1 MEYILAADIGG
12 TKLAVAL
19 FRADGVMVSS
29 AVKKSETKDGELLYR
44 LFTDACDELY
54 TKAGVERTDIKGIS
68 IGLPGIVDVDKGVAV
83 FQNNLPW
90 RDFPIKERLSGIFTE
105 ADIKVDNDV
114 YMATW
119 GEYKQRG
126 YAEESLVY
134 VTLST
139 GISCC
144 SIMGGQFVRGAGMA
158 GEIGF
163 SIVDDRMARLEMQVS
178 GPAME
183 AKGKTAFANPD
194 MTLHDIMD
202 RYYANDDQAVIILN
216 EAVRALAREVHHTL
230 LLLDPHTIVLG
241 GGVFNNHP
249 RLVEAVKK
257 ELTDYLQ
264 HPLFK
269 GKEQRIEASLLKGDA
284 GLWGAFFR
292 FGAHKKDSAEE
303 SNPIYCLTN
312 EV

>member
-1 MEYILAADIGG
+1 MGHILAADIGG

-19 FRADGVMVSS
+19 FREDGVMVSS
-29 AVKKSETKDGELLYR
+29 TVKSSETEDEELLFQ
-44 LFTDACDELY
+44 LFVDACDELCAE
-54 TKAGVERTDIKGIS
+54 AGLERTAVKGVS

-90 RDFPIKERLSGIFTE
+90 RDFPIKERLSGIYSE
-105 ADIKVDNDV
+105 ADIIVDNDV
-114 YMATW
+114 YMAAW

-126 YAEESLVY
+126 FAEESLVY
-134 VTLST
+134 ITLST

-144 SIMGGQFVRGAGMA
+144 SIIEGQFVRGAGMA

-163 SIVDDRMARLEMQVS
+163 GIVDDRMSSLETQVS

-183 AKGKTAFANPD
+183 AKGKTAFADPA
-194 MTLHDIMD
+194 MSLHEIMD
-202 RYYANDDQAVIILN
+202 LYYANDDQAVFILN

-230 LLLDPHTIVLG
+230 LLLDPHAIVLG

-257 ELTDYLQ
+257 ELADYLQ

-269 GKEQRIEASLLKGDA
+269 GKERRVEASLLKGDA

-292 FGAHKKDSAEE
+292 FGGRKSALIEKN
-303 SNPIYCLTN
+303 NPIYFLSN

>member
-19 FRADGVMVSS
+19 FSMDGVMVSS
-29 AVKKSETKDGELLYR
+29 TVKKSETEAGELLYR
-44 LFTDACDELY
+44 LFTNACDELC
-54 TKAGVERTDIKGIS
+54 TEAGLERTAIKGIS

-90 RDFPIKERLSGIFTE
+90 RDFPIKERLSE
-105 ADIKVDNDV
+105 LYSSADIKVDNDV
-114 YMATW
+114 YMAAW
-119 GEYKQRG
+119 GEYKQRDFT
-126 YAEESLVY
+126 EESLVY
-134 VTLST
+134 ITLST

-144 SIMGGQFVRGAGMA
+144 SIIGGQFVRGAGMA

-163 SIVDDRMARLEMQVS
+163 GIVDDRMSSLETQVS
-178 GPAME
+178 GPAMQMK
-183 AKGKTAFANPD
+183 AKAAYANPE
-194 MTLHDIMD
+194 MSLHDVMD
-202 RYYANDDQAVIILN
+202 RYYANDDQAVFILS

-230 LLLDPHTIVLG
+230 LLLDPHAIVLG

-257 ELTDYLQ
+257 ELADYVQ

-269 GKEQRIEASLLKGDA
+269 GKERRIEPSLLKGDA

-292 FGAHKKDSAEE
+292 FGTTRKDPVEQ
-303 SNPIYCLTN
+303 SNPIYYLTN

>member
-1 MEYILAADIGG
+1 M
-12 TKLAVAL
+12 AVAL
-19 FRADGVMVSS
+19 FRANGVMVSS
-29 AVKKSETKDGELLYR
+29 TVKKSETKDGELLYR
-44 LFTDACDELY
+44 LFTDACDELC
-54 TKAGVERTDIKGIS
+54 TKAGVERTGIKGIS
-68 IGLPGIVDVDKGVAV
+68 IGLPGIVDVNKGIAV

-90 RDFPIKERLSGIFTE
+90 RDFPIQERLSGIFTE

-144 SIMGGQFVRGAGMA
+144 SIIGGQFVRGAGMA

-183 AKGKTAFANPD
+183 AKGQTTFANPD

-257 ELTDYLQ
+257 ELADYLQ

-292 FGAHKKDSAEE
+292 FGVRKKDSVEE

>member
-1 MEYILAADIGG
+1 M
-12 TKLAVAL
+12 AVAL
-19 FRADGVMVSS
+19 FSMDGVMVSS
-29 AVKKSETKDGELLYR
+29 TVKKSETEDGELLYQ
-44 LFTDACDELY
+44 LFTNACDDLCTE
-54 TKAGVERTDIKGIS
+54 AEVERATIKGIS
-68 IGLPGIVDVDKGVAV
+68 IGLPGIVDVDKGVAI

-90 RDFPIKERLSGIFTE
+90 RDFPIKERLSGLYSS

-114 YMATW
+114 YMAAW

-126 YAEESLVY
+126 FANESLVY

-144 SIMGGQFVRGAGMA
+144 SIIGGQFVRGAGMA

-163 SIVDDRMARLEMQVS
+163 GIVDDHMASLETQVS

-183 AKGKTAFANPD
+183 AKGQTAFADPE
-194 MTLHDIMD
+194 MSLHDVMD
-202 RYYANDDQAVIILN
+202 RYYAKDDQAVFILN
-216 EAVRALAREVHHTL
+216 EAVGALAREVHHTL
-230 LLLDPHTIVLG
+230 LLLDPHAIVLG

-257 ELTDYLQ
+257 ELADYLQ

-269 GKEQRIEASLLKGDA
+269 GKERRIEPGLLKGDA

-292 FGAHKKDSAEE
+292 FGARRKDSVED
-303 SNPIYCLTN
+303 SNPIYYLTN